1 MLKTLH
7 ISRVAIIDDITLHF
21 NHGLTA
27 LTGET
32 GAGKSI
38 IMESLQLLFGKR
50 SDQTLI
56 RDGYEEAVVS
66 GTFTLNPHVRA
77 RFDLPEVI
85 TIERVISKTGK
96 HQMKMN
102 DKPVTLQSIK
112 TITPFIGDIHEQED
126 MYQLLD
132 PNQYLEMLDARD
144 AEVIEPL
151 KVKYLLSKSHYE
163 DHIKKIEQLKVDH
176 QSFLAKQDMYAFQKQ
191 ELDALHLDKPSL
203 KSIEEEIDALKHF
216 DLIKQ
221 QLSFVL
227 SLSSEGQ
234 LDHTLYDVTQ
244 ALKKIAPY
252 VGQSLD
258 INDIEMAY
266 YTFNETFKTVSKTYE
281 QMDFNEAHYE
291 KLQQRSFDI
300 MNMLKKYHMDEDAL
314 IAYHESLS
322 MQLSMANNYD
332 DFIKEAN
339 KTLNALKEVVV
350 IDAKKLSEQ
359 RQKIARDMEVEI
371 VDVLRK
377 LALEHA
383 RFQIEIK
390 QTKEILPNG
399 MDEVFF
405 HISLNEGESL
415 KPLHKVASGGERAR
429 FMFAL
434 KATHAINHHVSMLI
448 LDEIDTGVSGQIAS
462 KVAAFMSVLSKQM
475 QVIIITHLPQVAA
488 RATTHIAVKKVL
500 KQNRM
505 VTEIYT
511 LEGNDR
517 ITHIAMMLSDET
529 ISPFAIEQAKVLLK
543 A

>member
-1 MLKTLH
+1 
-7 ISRVAIIDDITLHF
+7 
-21 NHGLTA
+21 
-27 LTGET
+27 
-32 GAGKSI
+32 
-38 IMESLQLLFGKR
+38 
-50 SDQTLI
+50 
-56 RDGYEEAVVS
+56 
-66 GTFTLNPHVRA
+66 
-77 RFDLPEVI
+77 
-85 TIERVISKTGK
+85 
-96 HQMKMN
+96 
-102 DKPVTLQSIK
+102 
-112 TITPFIGDIHEQED
+112 
-126 MYQLLD
+126 
-132 PNQYLEMLDARD
+132 MLDARD
-144 AEVIEPL
+144 VEVIEPL

-266 YTFNETFKTVSKTYE
+266 YTFNETFKTVSKTFE

-300 MNMLKKYHMDEDAL
+300 MNMLKKYQMDEDAL

-332 DFIKEAN
+332 DFIKDAN
-339 KTLNALKEVVV
+339 KRLNALKEVVV

-359 RQKIARDMEVEI
+359 RQKIARMMEVEI

-390 QTKEILPNG
+390 QIKEILPNG

>member
-21 NHGLTA
+21 NQGLTA

-56 RDGYEEAVVS
+56 RDGYEEAIVS
-66 GTFTLNPHVRA
+66 GTFVLNTHVRA
-77 RFDLPEVI
+77 RFDLPEEI
-85 TIERVISKTGK
+85 TIERVMSKTGK
-96 HQMKMN
+96 HLMKLN
-102 DKPVTLQSIK
+102 DKPVTLQMIK
-112 TITPFIGDIHEQED
+112 TITPYIGDIHEQED

-132 PNQYLEMLDARD
+132 PNQYLDMLDARNQ
-144 AEVIEPL
+144 EVIEPL
-151 KVKYLLSKSHYE
+151 KVEYLLAKSSYE
-163 DHIKKIEQLKVDH
+163 DHIKKIEQLKLDH

-191 ELDALHLDKPSL
+191 ELDALNLTVPSL
-203 KSIEEEIDALKHF
+203 KTIEEELDALKHF

-221 QLSFVL
+221 QLTLVSQL
-227 SLSSEGQ
+227 SLEGQ
-234 LDHTLYDVTQ
+234 LDHHLYDVTQ
-244 ALKKIAPY
+244 ALKKIAPFL
-252 VGQSLD
+252 GQSLD
-258 INDIEMAY
+258 INELNMAY
-266 YTFNETFKTVSKTYE
+266 YTFNETFKTVSKTLE
-281 QMDFNEAHYE
+281 HMDFNDLHFEQ
-291 KLQQRSFDI
+291 LQQRSFDI
-300 MNMLKKYHMDEDAL
+300 MHMLKKYQMDEEAL
-314 IAYHESLS
+314 IRYHESLS
-322 MQLSMANNYD
+322 MQLSMANDYEA
-332 DFIKEAN
+332 FIKDAN
-339 KTLNALKEVVV
+339 KTLQSLKEQV
-350 IDAKKLSEQ
+350 ILKAKKLSEK
-359 RQKIARDMEVEI
+359 RKIIAKSMEVEI
-371 VDVLRK
+371 IEVLHK

-383 RFQIEIK
+383 KFHIELTQSK
-390 QTKEILPNG
+390 DILPTG
-399 MDEVFF
+399 MDEVAFN
-405 HISLNEGESL
+405 ISLNEGESL

-462 KVAAFMSVLSKQM
+462 KVAQFMSSLALSM
-475 QVIIITHLPQVAA
+475 QVVIITHLPQVAA
-488 RATTHIAVKKVL
+488 RAKTHIAVKKVL
-500 KQNRM
+500 KEKRM

-517 ITHIAMMLSDET
+517 ITHIAMMLSDEN

>member
-21 NHGLTA
+21 NQGLTA

-56 RDGYEEAVVS
+56 RDGYEEAIVS
-66 GTFTLNPHVRA
+66 GTFVLNTHVRA
-77 RFDLPEVI
+77 RFDLPEEI
-85 TIERVISKTGK
+85 TIERVMSKTGK
-96 HQMKMN
+96 HLMKLN
-102 DKPVTLQSIK
+102 DKPVTLQMIK
-112 TITPFIGDIHEQED
+112 TITPYIGDIHEQED

-132 PNQYLEMLDARD
+132 PNQYLDMLDARNQ
-144 AEVIEPL
+144 EVIEPL
-151 KVKYLLSKSHYE
+151 KVEYLLAKSSYE
-163 DHIKKIEQLKVDH
+163 DHIKKIEQLKLDH

-191 ELDALHLDKPSL
+191 ELDALNLTVPSL
-203 KSIEEEIDALKHF
+203 KTIEEELDALKHF

-221 QLSFVL
+221 QLTLVSHL
-227 SLSSEGQ
+227 SLEGQ
-234 LDHTLYDVTQ
+234 LDHHLYDVTQ
-244 ALKKIAPY
+244 ALKKIAPFL
-252 VGQSLD
+252 GQSLD
-258 INDIEMAY
+258 INELNMAY
-266 YTFNETFKTVSKTYE
+266 YTFNETFKTVSKTLE
-281 QMDFNEAHYE
+281 HMDFNDLHFEQ
-291 KLQQRSFDI
+291 LQQRSFDI
-300 MNMLKKYHMDEDAL
+300 MHMLKKYQMDEEAL
-314 IAYHESLS
+314 IRYHESLS
-322 MQLSMANNYD
+322 MQLSMANDYEA
-332 DFIKEAN
+332 FIKDAN
-339 KTLNALKEVVV
+339 KTLQSLKEQV
-350 IDAKKLSEQ
+350 ILKAKKLSEK
-359 RQKIARDMEVEI
+359 RKIIAKSMEVEI
-371 VDVLRK
+371 IEVLHK

-383 RFQIEIK
+383 KFHIELTQSK
-390 QTKEILPNG
+390 DILPTG
-399 MDEVFF
+399 MDEVAFN
-405 HISLNEGESL
+405 ISLNEGESL

-462 KVAAFMSVLSKQM
+462 KVAQFMSSLALSM
-475 QVIIITHLPQVAA
+475 QVVIITHLPQVAA
-488 RATTHIAVKKVL
+488 RAKTHIAVKKVL
-500 KQNRM
+500 KEKRM

-517 ITHIAMMLSDET
+517 ITHIAMMLSDEN